1 MAPDGEAARS
11 WRWVAFGV
19 AGGAAASFAATAP
32 FVVLQLWTPLPY
44 MATPRRKLAAALGVA
59 RAAAERASARD
70 PPKRALRLV
79 DLGSGDGEV
88 VLTAARCGWEA
99 TGVELNAT
107 LWALSCARRLS
118 LVGACGA
125 GRARFVLGDL
135 WRFDGVRD
143 ADAVMIFG
151 VRPLMPLVARKLR
164 AEARAGACVL
174 AYRFEVPLG
183 TGPEELDAAL
193 IYDQEEMRVYQLR

>member
-1 MAPDGEAARS
+1 MAMDEGAPSSR

-19 AGGAAASFAATAP
+19 AGGAAASFVATAP

-44 MATPRRKLAAALGVA
+44 MATPRRKLVAALGVA
-59 RAAAERASARD
+59 RAAAARA
-70 PPKRALRLV
+70 PTKRALRLV

-118 LVGACGA
+118 LVGARGA
-125 GRARFVLGDL
+125 GRARFVLGDM
-135 WRFDGVRD
+135 WRFDAVRD
-143 ADAVMIFG
+143 ADAMMIFG

-164 AEARAGACVL
+164 AEARPGACVL

-193 IYDQEEMRVYQLR
+193 IYDREEMRVYQMR